1 MVDKKTKKIKKPINI
16 FKPSLKKKRKMYC
29 SPVNEK
35 NKYTCFSRESL
46 VKIAKSVNKSIK
58 NKNKK
63 IKFNKKTS
71 IPRLWNSI
79 NKKMKSSCYGEWCW
93 IQHEFVRKLHDKEI
107 NHTFRP
113 RTPREWY
120 SNKIEWLSTIDIE
133 NVMKQYER
141 LHKDFKFIGPV
152 PIDFDFEYSVG
163 SCIVDELCKINISE
177 LEQRKIKKI
186 GIIFNLDKHNQ
197 SGSHWVA
204 MYIDLNID
212 EIYYFDSYGQEPPE
226 EVKNLAERLQKQG
239 SDSNKHIKFKI
250 NDTRHQFK
258 NSECGVY
265 CMYFITELIKGRSFG
280 DVTQNIIL
288 DDEMNEK
295 RGYFYSPS
303 E

>member
-1 MVDKKTKKIKKPINI
+1 M
-16 FKPSLKKKRKMYC
+16 R
-29 SPVNEK
+29 
-35 NKYTCFSRESL
+35 
-46 VKIAKSVNKSIK
+46 
-58 NKNKK
+58 
-63 IKFNKKTS
+63 
-71 IPRLWNSI
+71 
-79 NKKMKSSCYGEWCW
+79 SSCYGEWCW
-93 IQHEFVRKLHDKEI
+93 IQQEFVKNLHDKEI

-152 PIDFDFEYSVG
+152 PIDFDYEYSVG
-163 SCIVDELCKINISE
+163 SCIVDELCRIDINS
-177 LEQRKIKKI
+177 LEEKKIKKI
-186 GIIFNLDKHNQ
+186 GIIFNLDKHDQ

-204 MYIDLNID
+204 MFIDLNLN

-226 EVKNLAERLQKQG
+226 EVRVLAERLQEQ
-239 SDSNKHIKFKI
+239 SRNNNKEMNFKI
-250 NDTRHQFK
+250 NNVRHQFK

-265 CMYFITELIKGRSFG
+265 CMYFITELIKGKTFD
-280 DVTQNIIL
+280 DVTQNIIQ

-295 RGYFYSPS
+295 RGYFYSPT